1 LTPTYER
8 KMSMS
13 STTATAKPRSQRP
26 PPTSDEVAVRR
37 IVTTLVCTPLRSNEN
52 VRSVQLS
59 REGGEWSLWVF
70 VADTSRAAYE
80 PLMKALLDMQTA
92 LHREVPGVLM
102 GQHIHAEKHA
112 TDSPDH
118 LVLLRR

>member
-1 LTPTYER
+1 
-8 KMSMS
+8 MSGA
-13 STTATAKPRSQRP
+13 TTTAKPGSQRP
-26 PPTSDEVAVRR
+26 PPTFDEVAVRR
-37 IVTTLVCTPLRSNEN
+37 IVTTLVCTPLRNNEN

-102 GQHIHAEKHA
+102 GQHIHAEKYA

-118 LVLLRR
+118 LVLLRG